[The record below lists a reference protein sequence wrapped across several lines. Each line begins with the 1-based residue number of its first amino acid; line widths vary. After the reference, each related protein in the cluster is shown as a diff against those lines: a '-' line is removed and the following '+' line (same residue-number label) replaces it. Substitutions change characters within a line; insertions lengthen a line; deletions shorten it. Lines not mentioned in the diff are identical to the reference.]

1 MARTNHEK
9 WANLFEREIHS
20 PKSVEILEKIDV
32 GYNSIVYLVSVN
44 GRDYAVKIYSRR
56 YNGTEVCFKE
66 RDHILRARESIAD
79 AVPEVIFCSGHRE
92 NEFDREILVMEK
104 AMGVPLNRKVF
115 NERFFKELINVLK
128 RLHRTGA
135 DNSREIDEM
144 ERIQKCRKTIL
155 QFLEEDE
162 IIAKERASNH
172 LDALRSYYLQKKGI
186 FNLGRTLTHGD
197 LWWDNILVDDAKVR
211 IVDWLESSEQD
222 YCRDLAQLKIGTL
235 DEILDGNRSQYF
247 FEKILDAYKEEFQDE
262 TIFERMRYHVP
273 MMYLEESFYLPFRF
287 FPWQVKYQEDAEDF
301 RKRFI
306 HYFAKSE
313 SFLRYEQGSR

>member
-1 MARTNHEK
+1 MARTNYEK

-32 GYNSIVYLVSVN
+32 GYISIVYLVSVN
-44 GRDYAVKIYSRR
+44 GRDYAVKIYSKR

-79 AVPEVIFCSGHRE
+79 AVPEVIFCSGHKE
-92 NEFDREILVMEK
+92 NEFEREILVMEK

-115 NERFFKELINVLK
+115 NERSFEELINVLK

-135 DNSREIDEM
+135 DNSREIDEIK
-144 ERIQKCRKTIL
+144 RIQKCRKTIL

-162 IIAKERASNH
+162 IITTERASNH
-172 LDALRSYYLQKKGI
+172 LDALRNYYLRKKEI

-197 LWWDNILVDDAKVR
+197 LWWDNILVDDGKVT

-235 DEILDGNRSQYF
+235 DEVLDGNRGQYF
-247 FEKILDAYKEEFQDE
+247 FERILDTYEEEFQDE
-262 TIFERMRYHVP
+262 TISERMRYYVP

-301 RKRFI
+301 KKRFI
-306 HYFAKSE
+306 QYFEKSE
-313 SFLRYEQGSR
+313 SFLRHEQDSR